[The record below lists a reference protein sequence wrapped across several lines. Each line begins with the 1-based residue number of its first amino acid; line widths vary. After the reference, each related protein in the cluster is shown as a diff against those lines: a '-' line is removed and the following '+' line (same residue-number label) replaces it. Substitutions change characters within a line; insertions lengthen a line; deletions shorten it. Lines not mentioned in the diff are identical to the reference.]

1 MKKIILF
8 LFPALL
14 LAAPVFA
21 QPQNDKASLEKE
33 RADLQR
39 ELREYEAAY
48 SQVKGKSKQAV
59 AQLNLLNGKIRL
71 QEQYIN
77 SISRELKMIDD
88 DIYLSNLEIYRLSK
102 QLDTLKAQYAK
113 TLVYAY
119 KNRSSYDYLNFIF
132 SSSSFNDAMKR
143 IAYLKSYRKYREKQV
158 ASIMETQQLIAQRR
172 KQQLVRKDQK
182 NVALQ
187 NQTKQVEA
195 LAGQKKEKA
204 DVVSSLKSQEK
215 DLQKQIAARKKK
227 DNDLKNALSAIVAR
241 EIQAAKADAIKRA
254 ADAKK
259 NAAANPVA
267 VNTPASNNSN
277 TPANPKGTTATKPA
291 VDAPAPVIFNSES
304 DLKLSSSFGESRA
317 RLPWPVDKGV
327 VTIHFGRYTIEEL
340 KIIGENPGITISTQT
355 GSPVKAVFDGEVV
368 AVFSAGEGMAVTLRH
383 GKYFTTYSNITNVA
397 VSKGQ
402 TVKTGQQLGR
412 AGQDDSGNSG
422 QIDFILM
429 IEKTTVNPEQWL
441 KR

>member
-1 MKKIILF
+1 M
-8 LFPALL
+8 LL
-14 LAAPVFA
+14 SSVSFA
-21 QPQNDKASLEKE
+21 QPGNDKASLEKE

-48 SQVKGKSKQAV
+48 NQVKGKSKQAV

-77 SISRELKMIDD
+77 SITREMKMIDD

-132 SSSSFNDAMKR
+132 SSSNFNDALKR

-182 NVALQ
+182 NAALQ

-204 DVVSSLKSQEK
+204 DVVASLKSQEK

-241 EIQAAKADAIKRA
+241 EIQAARAEAIKRA
-254 ADAKK
+254 ADEKK
-259 NAAANPVA
+259 KAAANPV
-267 VNTPASNNSN
+267 VTNNPAPNNNSN
-277 TPANPKGTTATKPA
+277 TPVNTKGTNVTKPVA
-291 VDAPAPVIFNSES
+291 DAPAPVIFNSEA

-317 RLPWPVDKGV
+317 RLPWPVDKGS
-327 VTIHFGRYTIEEL
+327 VTVHFGKYRIEEL
-340 KIIGENPGITISTQT
+340 NVIGDSPGITIATQP
-355 GSPVKAVFDGEVV
+355 GSAVKAVFDGEVV
-368 AVFSAGEGMAVTLRH
+368 AVFSVGEGMAVTLRH
-383 GKYFTTYSNITNVA
+383 GKYFTTYSNLTNVS

-402 TVKTGQQLGR
+402 SVKTGQQLGK
-412 AGQDDSGNSG
+412 AGLDDGGGSG

-429 IEKTTVNPEQWL
+429 IEKANVNPEQWL
-441 KR
+441 RK

>member
-1 MKKIILF
+1 MKKI
-8 LFPALL
+8 LL
-14 LAAPVFA
+14 LLLPVLMITSTVMG
-21 QPQNDKASLEKE
+21 QPTNDKATLEKE

-39 ELREYEAAY
+39 ELREYQAAY
-48 SQVKGKSKQAV
+48 DQVKGKSKQAV

-71 QEQYIN
+71 QEQYIS
-77 SISRELKMIDD
+77 SISKEMKMIEN
-88 DIYLSNLEIYRLSK
+88 DIYLSNLEIYRLNK
-102 QLDTLKAQYAK
+102 QLDTLKTQYAK

-119 KNRSSYDYLNFIF
+119 KNRSNYDYLNFIF
-132 SSSSFNDAMKR
+132 SSSNFNDALKR

-182 NVALQ
+182 SSALQ

-204 DVVSSLKSQEK
+204 DVVATLKSQEK

-241 EIQAAKADAIKRA
+241 EIEASRREAIKRA
-254 ADAKK
+254 ADIKK
-259 NAAANPVA
+259 NTPPTV
-267 VNTPASNNSN
+267 VTNTPSNPN
-277 TPANPKGTTATKPA
+277 TNTPKGTVASKPIA
-291 VDAPAPVIFNSES
+291 EAAPVIFNSES

-317 RLPWPVDKGV
+317 RLPWPVDKGN
-327 VTIHFGRYTIEEL
+327 VTVHFGNYRIEEL
-340 KIIGENPGITISTQT
+340 NVTGYSPGITIATQT

-368 AVFSAGEGMAVTLRH
+368 AVFSVGEGMAVTLRH
-383 GKYFTTYSNITNVA
+383 GKYFTTYSNLTGVG

-402 TVKTGQQLGR
+402 TVKVGQQLGR
-412 AGQDDSGNSG
+412 AGQDDGGSGG

-429 IEKTTVNPEQWL
+429 IEKANVNPEQWL

>member
-1 MKKIILF
+1 MKKIIL
-8 LFPALL
+8 LL
-14 LAAPVFA
+14 LPVLLITTTVMA
-21 QPQNDKASLEKE
+21 QPTNDKATLEKE

-39 ELREYEAAY
+39 ELREYQAAY
-48 SQVKGKSKQAV
+48 DQVKGKSKQAV

-71 QEQYIN
+71 QEQYIS
-77 SISRELKMIDD
+77 SISKEMKMIDD
-88 DIYLSNLEIYRLSK
+88 DIYLSNLEIYRLNK

-119 KNRSSYDYLNFIF
+119 KNRSNYDYLNFIF
-132 SSSSFNDAMKR
+132 SSSNFNDALKR

-182 NVALQ
+182 SAALQ

-204 DVVSSLKSQEK
+204 DVVATLKSQEK

-227 DNDLKNALSAIVAR
+227 DSDLRNALSAIVAR
-241 EIQAAKADAIKRA
+241 EIEAARKEALKRA
-254 ADAKK
+254 TEKK
-259 NAAANPVA
+259 NATPPVVVNNNPSVNPNNNTPNTKGTVTNKPIDPVA
-267 VNTPASNNSN
+267 
-277 TPANPKGTTATKPA
+277 
-291 VDAPAPVIFNSES
+291 APVIFNSES

-317 RLPWPVDKGV
+317 RLPWPVDKGN
-327 VTIHFGRYTIEEL
+327 VTVHFGNYRIEEL
-340 KIIGENPGITISTQT
+340 NVTGYSPGITIATQT

-368 AVFSAGEGMAVTLRH
+368 AVFSVGEGMAVTLRH
-383 GKYFTTYSNITNVA
+383 GKYFTTYSNLTGVG

-402 TVKTGQQLGR
+402 TVKVGQQLGR
-412 AGQDDSGNSG
+412 AGQDDGGSGG

-429 IEKTTVNPEQWL
+429 IEKVNVNPEQWL

>member
-1 MKKIILF
+1 MKKI
-8 LFPALL
+8 LL
-14 LAAPVFA
+14 LLLPVLMITSTVMG
-21 QPQNDKASLEKE
+21 QPTNDKATLEKE

-39 ELREYEAAY
+39 ELREYQAAY
-48 SQVKGKSKQAV
+48 DQVKGKSKQAV

-71 QEQYIN
+71 QEQYIS
-77 SISRELKMIDD
+77 SISKEMKMIDD
-88 DIYLSNLEIYRLSK
+88 DIYLSNLEIYRLNK
-102 QLDTLKAQYAK
+102 QLDTLKTQYAK

-119 KNRSSYDYLNFIF
+119 KNRSNYDYLNFIF
-132 SSSSFNDAMKR
+132 SSSNFNDALKR

-182 NVALQ
+182 SSALQ

-204 DVVSSLKSQEK
+204 DVVATLKSQEK

-241 EIQAAKADAIKRA
+241 EIEASRREAIKRA
-254 ADAKK
+254 ADIKK
-259 NAAANPVA
+259 NTPPTV
-267 VNTPASNNSN
+267 VTNTPSNPN
-277 TPANPKGTTATKPA
+277 TNTPKGTVASKPIA
-291 VDAPAPVIFNSES
+291 EASPVIFNSES

-317 RLPWPVDKGV
+317 RLPWPVDKGN
-327 VTIHFGRYTIEEL
+327 VTVHFGNYRIEEL
-340 KIIGENPGITISTQT
+340 NVTGYSPGITIATQT

-368 AVFSAGEGMAVTLRH
+368 AVFSVGEGMAVTLRH
-383 GKYFTTYSNITNVA
+383 GKYFTTYSNLTGVG

-402 TVKTGQQLGR
+402 TVKVGQQLGR
-412 AGQDDSGNSG
+412 AGQDDGGSGG

-429 IEKTTVNPEQWL
+429 IEKANVNPEQWL